1 MARKKAASFR
11 CPTCRKIV
19 LADDPDIPFCSDRCR
34 VIDLGKWV
42 SGGYVISSPV
52 NDPESGGLPQHANSG
67 RAGDPEAEYNEQR
80 ERRIGGVR
88 KGPESSGGGR
98 SSDTSQHAED
108 GRAGDPE
115 SEDHGRRKP
124 N

>member
-1 MARKKAASFR
+1 MARKRSSSLR

-19 LADDPDIPFCSDRCR
+19 LAGEPDFPFCSDRCR

-42 SGGYVISSPV
+42 SGGYVISTPV
-52 NDPESGGLPQHANSG
+52 NDPESGG
-67 RAGDPEAEYNEQR
+67 EAEYNEPR

-88 KGPESSGGGR
+88 KGPETAGEGR
-98 SSDTSQHAED
+98 SGSTPQHAKY

-115 SEDHGRRKP
+115 SEEHGRRKP